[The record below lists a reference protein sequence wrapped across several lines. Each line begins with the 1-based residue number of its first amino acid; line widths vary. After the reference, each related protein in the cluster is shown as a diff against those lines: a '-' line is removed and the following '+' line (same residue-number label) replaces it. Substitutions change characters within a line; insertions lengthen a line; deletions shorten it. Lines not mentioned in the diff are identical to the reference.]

1 MIRKA
6 KIEYWGKIPDEVIF
20 VDPST
25 ITITNGVISMTK
37 FDEVGG
43 IPFKIN
49 FSMHTSKIKDI
60 TYLDDESEEP
70 DLKQTHRMVIVFHDG
85 STYAHDD
92 VDVESIDLCD
102 GWLLL
107 TTNDGEQMFG
117 YPKDAILRY
126 EVRSSSDDV

>member
-1 MIRKA
+1 MVRKA
-6 KIEYWGKIPDEVIF
+6 KIEYWGRIPDEVIT

-37 FDEVGG
+37 FDELNGV
-43 IPFKIN
+43 PFKIN

-60 TYLDDESEEP
+60 TYLSDEEL
-70 DLKQTHRMVIVFHDG
+70 DLKKTHRMVIVFHDG
-85 STYAHDD
+85 SIYTHND

-126 EVRSSSDDV
+126 EVRSSSDNV